1 MTAEEYVFQ
10 THIRNEIRAALTKD
24 ACINRDGK

>member
-10 THIRNEIRAALTKD
+10 TYIRSEIRTALTKD
-24 ACINRDGK
+24 ACINKDGK